1 MGVACLLAALWNF
14 LSGRTGLDRQA
25 RVSNP
30 PAVGAVDAGFSSPLE
45 E

>member
-1 MGVACLLAALWNF
+1 MVALL
-14 LSGRTGLDRQA
+14 RQA